1 MIENDISLPYNGTA
15 KKMFG
20 HADGNSFYCS
30 AETIYKPWLRE
41 RPIITASN
49 NDICAIAMNRPAK
62 ALGVKMGALLTDL
75 TDLIREH
82 RIVTFSSHYE
92 LYGEVSNRMMRHFSQ
107 FVDQMEVYSIDE
119 AFLDMTGFENFNLEK
134 YGREIIR
141 STARDIRM
149 PICLGIA
156 PTKALA
162 KAANKLAKTD
172 TDRKGLYIINTE
184 SQRVEAL
191 KNLTIGD
198 VWGIGGAYEKL
209 LLWHG
214 IENAYQF
221 SCMSPK
227 WVRKEMTVE
236 GERLWLELNGVS
248 CLGLELVLPDKK
260 EVCTSRAFRH
270 TVTEFEELQASV
282 VRYLD
287 SCARKLR
294 KQGSYA
300 QTLNLMIRTDN
311 RKDKRK
317 ECFRSLS
324 TELPIPTNNTLELIP
339 HAMQL
344 LKALYP
350 RYRLGQAKYEFRKAG
365 VTLGKLTPVN
375 ARQTNIFDTTN
386 QEYRMRVERLQKVV
400 DEVNGG
406 MNLDCRYVRFAPEI
420 TRNNDTKLK
429 RDMLSKNPLSDWE
442 DRILISQCI

>member
-1 MIENDISLPYNGTA
+1 M
-15 KKMFG
+15 KVQQMFG

-62 ALGVKMGALLTDL
+62 ALNIKIGTLLTDI

-119 AFLDMTGFENFNLEK
+119 AFLDMTGFQNQGLEQ
-134 YGREIIR
+134 YGRQIVR
-141 STARDIRM
+141 TTARDIRI

-162 KAANKLAKTD
+162 KAANKLAKID
-172 TDRKGLYIINTE
+172 TGRKGLYIIDTE
-184 SQRVEAL
+184 SKRVEGL
-191 KNLTIGD
+191 KELPIGD
-198 VWGIGGAYEKL
+198 VWGIGRAYENML
-209 LLWHG
+209 LSRG

-221 SCMSPK
+221 SCLPQK

-248 CLGLELVLPDKK
+248 CLGLELILPDKK

-294 KQGSYA
+294 KQGSYT
-300 QTLNLMIRTDN
+300 QSLYVMIRTDN

-317 ECFRSLS
+317 ECFRGLS
-324 TELPIPTNNTLELIP
+324 MELPVPTNSTMELIP

-344 LKALYP
+344 LRALYP
-350 RYRLGQAKYEFRKAG
+350 RYRPGQAKYEFRKAG

-375 ARQTNIFDTTN
+375 ARQMNIFDTTN
-386 QEYRMRVERLQKVV
+386 QEYKLKVERLQKVV

-406 MNLDCRYVRFAPEI
+406 LNLDSRYVRFAAEL
-420 TRNNDTKLK
+420 TTNNHTKLK
-429 RDMLSKNPLSDWE
+429 RDMLSKNPLSDWN
-442 DRILISQCI
+442 DRILIAQCV